1 MEIIRLEFI
10 RGYMKCE
17 FSKRLEDMPQ
27 MYSFRFILSNGYSII
42 TSCISNETNSFKK
55 WTYNKIST
63 LKFNYFYV
71 CKLEV
76 EDEKMR
82 HYTLQKEKIFPHQ
95 GFIFSNEQI
104 EALKTA
110 CIIITTIEEVDFT
123 EDLRILLL
131 DISKLFS

>member
-1 MEIIRLEFI
+1 MLKDDIKKVE
-10 RGYMKCE
+10 YSKAMKCE

-76 EDEKMR
+76 EDER
-82 HYTLQKEKIFPHQ
+82 YYTLQKEKIFPHQ

-110 CIIITTIEEVDFT
+110 CIITTEEVDFI

>member
-1 MEIIRLEFI
+1 
-10 RGYMKCE
+10 MKCE
-17 FSKRLEDMPQ
+17 FSKRPEDMPQ

-76 EDEKMR
+76 EDER
-82 HYTLQKEKIFPHQ
+82 YYTLQKEKIFPHQ

-110 CIIITTIEEVDFT
+110 CIITTEEVDFI

>member
-10 RGYMKCE
+10 RG
-17 FSKRLEDMPQ
+17 L
-27 MYSFRFILSNGYSII
+27 
-42 TSCISNETNSFKK
+42 
-55 WTYNKIST
+55 
-63 LKFNYFYV
+63 

-76 EDEKMR
+76 EDER
-82 HYTLQKEKIFPHQ
+82 YYLQKEKIFPHQ

-110 CIIITTIEEVDFT
+110 CIITTIIEEVDFI

>member
-1 MEIIRLEFI
+1 
-10 RGYMKCE
+10 
-17 FSKRLEDMPQ
+17 

-55 WTYNKIST
+55 WTYNRIST

-76 EDEKMR
+76 EEERSKTR
-82 HYTLQKEKIFPHQ
+82 YYTLQKEKIFPHQ

-104 EALKTA
+104 EVLKTA
-110 CIIITTIEEVDFT
+110 YITTIEEVDFT
-123 EDLRILLL
+123 EEDLRILLL
-131 DISKLFS
+131 DIPKLFL

>member
-42 TSCISNETNSFKK
+42 TSCISETNSFKK
-55 WTYNKIST
+55 WTYNRIST

-71 CKLEV
+71 LCKFEI
-76 EDEKMR
+76 EDEI
-82 HYTLQKEKIFPHQ
+82 TLQKEKIFPHQ

-104 EALKTA
+104 EALKNA
-110 CIIITTIEEVDFT
+110 YIINTEGVDFI